1 MDKKLEEGDVCL
13 YNYDLYLINFGLVG
27 YEIDIIYRFCYLGL
41 LLIYMF
47 YLFFVILKKFKFL
60 FVLVVKEIFV
70 N

>member
-1 MDKKLEEGDVCL
+1 MFVCIWFIF
-13 YNYDLYLINFGLVG
+13 NKFGLVG

-41 LLIYMF
+41 LLIYVF
-47 YLFFVILKKFKFL
+47 YLYFVILKKFKFL